1 MSIRIGIASYGG
13 FFKFIEAIRPELPK
27 DVELVILN
35 DLFSEL
41 KESVK
46 RIEAEGRVDVFV
58 SAGGNADHL
67 ERYLTSIPLVRV
79 NYNSFGLLEAI
90 KEASVYSD
98 NMAVITHTP
107 IPNIDGLLDV
117 FKVNIKPLVYD
128 TTEELSMILQSL
140 YAEGVRDVIGTALV
154 LEMARMYDMRGHF
167 IWNTAAVREAMER
180 AVSMARARR
189 AQAEAEKTLDCL
201 LEYACEGIVIV
212 DRNGVITEF
221 NGAAERILGRRRER
235 VVGRQCAEVLASTQL
250 YSVMGRG

>member
-90 KEASVYSD
+90 KEA
-98 NMAVITHTP
+98 N
-107 IPNIDGLLDV
+107 
-117 FKVNIKPLVYD
+117 
-128 TTEELSMILQSL
+128 
-140 YAEGVRDVIGTALV
+140 
-154 LEMARMYDMRGHF
+154 
-167 IWNTAAVREAMER
+167 
-180 AVSMARARR
+180 
-189 AQAEAEKTLDCL
+189 
-201 LEYACEGIVIV
+201 
-212 DRNGVITEF
+212 
-221 NGAAERILGRRRER
+221 
-235 VVGRQCAEVLASTQL
+235 
-250 YSVMGRG
+250 

>member
-167 IWNTAAVREAMER
+167 I
-180 AVSMARARR
+180 
-189 AQAEAEKTLDCL
+189 
-201 LEYACEGIVIV
+201 
-212 DRNGVITEF
+212 
-221 NGAAERILGRRRER
+221 
-235 VVGRQCAEVLASTQL
+235 
-250 YSVMGRG
+250 